1 MTNEMLEL
9 PPREIQAAL
18 STPLELV
25 DQKILSNRGLAN
37 TLESI
42 AQTLF
47 RSWFVDFD
55 PVRAKMAGE
64 KPAGMDDATAALFP
78 DSMEESEL
86 GQIPAGWTSGSLGDL
101 IEIHDSKRIPLS
113 SAQRKA
119 RKGIYPY
126 YGATGVL
133 DYVDSALFSGPH
145 VLVGEDGTVITDR
158 GTPVIQYVWGDF
170 WVNNHAHVLTGK
182 GHISTQYLKLFLQTV
197 DVSNYITGAVQQK
210 LNQGNLR
217 SIPAVVPQPPLTE
230 IFDRFV
236 SSIFLE
242 LQSLDEESHSLVAI
256 RDALLSRLISG
267 ELEVPEDL
275 LVS

>member
-1 MTNEMLEL
+1 M
-9 PPREIQAAL
+9 
-18 STPLELV
+18 
-25 DQKILSNRGLAN
+25 
-37 TLESI
+37 
-42 AQTLF
+42 
-47 RSWFVDFD
+47 
-55 PVRAKMAGE
+55 
-64 KPAGMDDATAALFP
+64 
-78 DSMEESEL
+78 
-86 GQIPAGWTSGSLGDL
+86 
-101 IEIHDSKRIPLS
+101 
-113 SAQRKA
+113 
-119 RKGIYPY
+119 
-126 YGATGVL
+126 
-133 DYVDSALFSGPH
+133 
-145 VLVGEDGTVITDR
+145 
-158 GTPVIQYVWGDF
+158 
-170 WVNNHAHVLTGK
+170 LTGK

-242 LQSLDEESHSLVAI
+242 RQSLDEESHSLVAI